1 MFLVN
6 YDTRSSYSWFLGINF
21 YTECLLCYSN
31 RWIIILNHFG
41 FRLDFLLFLLLRYGD
56 SLRHLVIIVALLLF
70 MLPSPFVDEICKV
83 VLCWLVLACLQ
94 VAWVV
99 AWLLDCYFVELLAIV
114 WDHWRM
120 LIGWTYLLWCWDVA
134 ALELQIPCLR
144 TLYFLLDFVYLVNF
158 GSFPMKMLSF
168 LNLLLSKY
176 WSSTLP
182 FVFEQV
188 IILLILYDN
197 LRFRAL
203 LPLQPP
209 RWQLHVL
216 YSFLKLLSCRH
227 LRINSRRNIRLASKP
242 TTWQVIGVQMLH
254 TNSATSLYLRYLCL
268 LLVVWSMHVLQSWV
282 VPFEYFVH
290 LDVWIWYSYCW

>member
-1 MFLVN
+1 MFLVD

-31 RWIIILNHFG
+31 RWIIILYHFG
-41 FRLDFLLFLLLRYGD
+41 FRLDLFLFLLLRYGD
-56 SLRHLVIIVALLLF
+56 SLCHLVVIVTLLLF
-70 MLPSPFVDEICKV
+70 MFPSPFVDEISKV

-99 AWLLDCYFVELLAIV
+99 AWLLNGYFVELFAIV
-114 WDHWRM
+114 WNHWRM

-134 ALELQIPCLR
+134 ALQLQVSCFC

-158 GSFPMKMLSF
+158 WSLPMKMLSF

-176 WSSTLP
+176 RSSTLP
-182 FVFEQV
+182 FVFEKV
-188 IILLILYDN
+188 DLLILYDYFC
-197 LRFRAL
+197 FRAF

-209 RWQLHVL
+209 RWHFHVF
-216 YSFLKLLSCRH
+216 YSFLKLLPCRH

-254 TNSATSLYLRYLCL
+254 TDPTTSLYLRYLCL
-268 LLVVWSMHVLQSWV
+268 LLVVWSVHVLQSGV

-290 LDVWIWYSYCW
+290 LDVWIGYSYSW